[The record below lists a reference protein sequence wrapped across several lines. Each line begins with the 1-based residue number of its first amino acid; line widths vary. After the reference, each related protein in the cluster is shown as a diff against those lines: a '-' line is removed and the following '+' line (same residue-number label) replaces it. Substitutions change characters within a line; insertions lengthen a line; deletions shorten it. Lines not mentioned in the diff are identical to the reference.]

1 MQDVIESEII
11 EAILQDGISQVDENL
26 TIDEFECDFDKK
38 TRKLK
43 VHFTVVNSE
52 TTEKIEM
59 QWGD

>member
-1 MQDVIESEII
+1 MQDVIENEII
-11 EAILQDGISQVDENL
+11 EAVLQDGISQVDENL

-43 VHFTVVNSE
+43 VYFTVVNSE
-52 TTEKIEM
+52 TDETIEM